1 MYFGG
6 SVAITAISAVAVSR
20 SPAMLNMVMKNSWVV
35 SEFLLNLESP
45 MQLIVSYVASLL
57 LVFTI

>member
-45 MQLIVSYVASLL
+45 MQLTVSYVASLL